1 MALSCGVGHRHRSD
15 LASATPSG
23 NLHMLQVGPQKDKKI
38 KKIKLKCPS
47 NLEEKEKK
55 EGKLIAE
62 TSIIWIIR

>member
-1 MALSCGVGHRHRSD
+1 
-15 LASATPSG
+15 
-23 NLHMLQVGPQKDKKI
+23 MLQVGPQKDKKI

-62 TSIIWIIR
+62 TSIIWIIRWVKGKVDVALERAAHKHAH